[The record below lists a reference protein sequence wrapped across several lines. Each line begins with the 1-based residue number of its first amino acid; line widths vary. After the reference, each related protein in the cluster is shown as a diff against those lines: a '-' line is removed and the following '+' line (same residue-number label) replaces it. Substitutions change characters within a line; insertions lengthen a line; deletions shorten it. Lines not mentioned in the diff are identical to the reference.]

1 MKTEQT
7 GVFYLHA
14 AGEKPLPSFPKE
26 YRRRLLAM
34 VDRRFI
40 GLWLVCGVVMGGV
53 ALGFSLRELP
63 EEASEK
69 EILKIQERYAQL
81 VLNKPKPKREKKEDR
96 GPAQTESSPEEEE
109 TEEKEVDREKESFA
123 QKEERR
129 KRTREERKA
138 RREEISKEVGSA
150 GIFAAITSASGSG
163 SGGESEGVSDLLG
176 AADVV
181 SGLEG
186 LSVSGGTFASR
197 NVDADE
203 LSGRRGE
210 RTSGVDME
218 REKVG
223 RASTRKIAA
232 AGNVNISSEPP
243 TISGDE
249 AQVKTSQAC
258 IQRTINYERAK
269 IKRVYETWLKRDPK
283 LSGRIKV
290 RFTIMPNGKVTS
302 VLIVQST
309 TGNTRFDKNVLRY
322 IGRWNFAKCSPD
334 SPLEIEL
341 PFVFEGSS

>member
-1 MKTEQT
+1 MKTDQT
-7 GVFYLHA
+7 GIFYLHA

-26 YRRRLLAM
+26 YRRRFFAM
-34 VDRRFI
+34 LDRRFV
-40 GLWLVCGVVMGGV
+40 GLWAGCAVVMGGV

-81 VLNKPKPKREKKEDR
+81 VLNQPKPKREEKEER
-96 GPAQTESSPEEEE
+96 GPSRSESKPEKEEEPQE
-109 TEEKEVDREKESFA
+109 EVDREKESFA
-123 QKEERR
+123 QKEQRR
-129 KRTREERKA
+129 KRTREDRKA
-138 RREEISKEVGSA
+138 RREQISKEVGSA

-163 SGGESEGVSDLLG
+163 GGSSKGASDLLG

-197 NVDADE
+197 NVDPE
-203 LSGRRGE
+203 SLSGRRGE
-210 RTSGVDME
+210 RTSGIEME
-218 REKVG
+218 REEVG
-223 RASTRKIAA
+223 RAQTRQIAA

-243 TISGDE
+243 KISGDE

-283 LSGRIKV
+283 LGGRIKI
-290 RFTIMPNGKVTS
+290 RFTIMPDGSVTS
-302 VLIVQST
+302 ALIVQST
-309 TGNTRFDKNVLRY
+309 TGNTRFDQNVLRY